1 MNVDDLPPEQTVRG
15 MNMIESSVAPS
26 ERGDLRPAAWEVN
39 GGPDA
44 DSFRAAMRRVVGGVT
59 VITTRHEGRPWGL
72 TVSAFTPVC
81 MDPPTLLVCVNSR
94 TVTASDISR
103 DSRFAVNLLSQAQLH
118 LSKLCSSAGA
128 DKFIDGHVFP
138 QSCLPERVTMP
149 VLRDS
154 IVTFDC
160 RAHDIRRVGSHFV
173 VVAAIEGVLA
183 PESRRPLLYGEGQYL
198 RGVALD
204 DTSICQGASA

>member
-1 MNVDDLPPEQTVRG
+1 
-15 MNMIESSVAPS
+15 MIELAPAPS
-26 ERGDLRPAAWEVN
+26 VHDQLRSDIHPTAWEVN

-44 DSFRAAMRRVVGGVT
+44 DSFRAAMRRVIGGVT
-59 VITTRHEGRPWGL
+59 VITTRHDGRPWGL

-103 DSRFAVNLLSQAQLH
+103 DNRFAVNLLSQAQLH
-118 LSKLCSSAGA
+118 LSKLCSRAGE
-128 DKFIDGHVFP
+128 DKFLDGHVLP
-138 QSCLPERVTMP
+138 QSCLPGRMTMP

-160 RAHDIRRVGSHFV
+160 AASDLRRVGSHLV

-183 PESRRPLLYGEGQYL
+183 PESRRPLLYGEGRYL

-204 DTSICQGASA
+204 DASICQGAGA